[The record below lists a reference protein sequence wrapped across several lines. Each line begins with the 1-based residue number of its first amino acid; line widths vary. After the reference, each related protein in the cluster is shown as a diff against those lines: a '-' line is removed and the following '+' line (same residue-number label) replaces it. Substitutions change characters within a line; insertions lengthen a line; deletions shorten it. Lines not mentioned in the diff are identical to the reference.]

1 MKKETG
7 VATWRWRIAKAGL
20 NAAKFCKMTGLVS
33 RPTLSKFMTGKVT
46 PYPEIA
52 ANIEAALKK
61 LGV

>member
-20 NAAKFCKMTGLVS
+20 NASKFCKVS
-33 RPTLSKFMTGKVT
+33 GAVDRSTLSKFMTGKVV
-46 PYPEIA
+46 PYPEISA
-52 ANIEAALKK
+52 TIEAALKK